1 MPVVAATS
9 TSPGVKDDDPLHA
22 LSPHE
27 RLDLSGDSLD
37 VDFNESSDAELEAV
51 RQKSGFPSIS
61 SMDLDAP
68 SPVRDTGVGHAHGVL
83 GKIRFEIDI
92 LGLSPLSFFF

>member
-9 TSPGVKDDDPLHA
+9 ISPGVKDDDPLYA

-27 RLDLSGDSLD
+27 LLDLSGDSLD

-51 RQKSGFPSIS
+51 RQKSGFQSIS
-61 SMDLDAP
+61 SMDLDVP
-68 SPVRDTGVGHAHGVL
+68 SPIRNAGVGHAHVVSS
-83 GKIRFEIDI
+83 KIRSEIDI
-92 LGLSPLSFFF
+92 LGLSLGRF